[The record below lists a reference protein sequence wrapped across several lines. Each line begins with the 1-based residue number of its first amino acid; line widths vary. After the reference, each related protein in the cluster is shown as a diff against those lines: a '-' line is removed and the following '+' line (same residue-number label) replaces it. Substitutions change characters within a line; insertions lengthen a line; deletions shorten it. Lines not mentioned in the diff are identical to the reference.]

1 MSAEPN
7 KEEQEQPKV
16 PDVLP
21 VLPLRDIV
29 IFPFMIVPLYV
40 SRDRSIR
47 AVDQALA
54 ENRMILLAAQKKQDE
69 DDPGPEDIYPVGTAA
84 LIMRMLKLPDG
95 RIRVLVQGL
104 SRARITTFDDG
115 LPHLQAHVETVVES
129 DPSKSSLEVEAMMR
143 NVKAALEKSQNLG
156 KPISPEVI
164 VIANNMEEPGRL
176 ADLTASNLDLK
187 VEGAQAI
194 LEAIDP
200 VERLRRVHEL
210 MTKELEVLTMQQEI
224 SSQAKGEMDRSQREF
239 FLRQQLKAI
248 QSELGEGNE
257 LGEEIAQL
265 KEKAQKAKM
274 PKPVMEEVE
283 RQLKKLERMHPD
295 AAETA
300 TLRNWLDWMVTLPWG
315 KATKD
320 SLDLI
325 EAQRIL
331 DEDHYG
337 LEKIKE
343 RIVEYLAVRKLKE
356 KTKGPLLCFVGPP
369 GVGKTSLGRS
379 IARALG
385 RKFVRLSLGGVK
397 DEAEIRGHRR
407 TYVGS
412 MPGRIIQGIHQAGA
426 NNPVFMM
433 DEVDKIGADFRG
445 DPSSA
450 LLEVLDPEQN
460 NAFRDHYLGVPFDL
474 SNTMFICTANLTDTI
489 QPAFLDRM
497 EVIRLS
503 GYTEDEKLE
512 IAKRHLIP
520 KQLEEHGLTPEHL
533 LFTDVAL
540 KAIIN
545 TYTREAGLRSF
556 EREIAAICRKVARKV
571 AEGQTGAVR
580 VTPGSLNRFLG
591 AAKTLPE
598 ERLKKDTVGIATGLA
613 WTATGGDVLFVEAS
627 IMKGKG
633 RLTLTGQLGD
643 VMKESA
649 QAALSWAR
657 SHARAHGI
665 RDEVFAQNDLHV
677 HVPEGAI
684 PKDGPSA
691 GITMATAILS
701 ALTMRPVR
709 SGLAMTGEITLRG
722 QVLPIGGLKEKILAA
737 RRAHIDTIVF
747 PKLNKKDLDEV
758 PVHLRRGMSF
768 HMVDNVDE
776 VLALALIPPPTPK
789 VPAGA
794 KTPPR
799 PFPGR
804 PRRPSR
810 SELDRRF
817 RADSR
822 LSERRSGRAVSASTS
837 KPRPGNIRA
846 RPGHGCHR
854 CGPRRRAG
862 GSDPRARPAARTI
875 PRIRSPRQSRRRGS

>member
-1 MSAEPN
+1 MS
-7 KEEQEQPKV
+7 EETKDEEQPKI

-40 SRDRSIR
+40 SRDRSIK
-47 AVDQALA
+47 AVEEALA
-54 ENRMILLAAQKKQDE
+54 ENRMILLAAQKRQEE
-69 DDPGPEDIYPVGTAA
+69 DDPGPDDIYPVGTAA

-104 SRARITTFDDG
+104 ARARIASFEEG
-115 LPHLQAHVETVVES
+115 LPHLQSRIEVVTEAEVTQQG
-129 DPSKSSLEVEAMMR
+129 SLEIEALMR

-194 LEAIDP
+194 LEALDP

-257 LGEEIAQL
+257 LAEEIAQL
-265 KEKAQKAKM
+265 RDKAQKARM
-274 PKPVMEEVE
+274 PRPVLEEVE

-315 KATKD
+315 KTTKD
-320 SLDLI
+320 NLDLK

-337 LEKIKE
+337 LEKVKE

-356 KTKGPLLCFVGPP
+356 RMKGPLLCFVGPP
-369 GVGKTSLGRS
+369 GVGKTSLGKS

-397 DEAEIRGHRR
+397 DEAEVRGHRR

-460 NAFRDHYLGVPFDL
+460 NSFRDHYLGVPFDL
-474 SNTMFICTANLTDTI
+474 SNVMFITTANLTDTI

-497 EVIRLS
+497 EVIRLP

-512 IAKRHLIP
+512 IAKRHLVP
-520 KQLEEHGLTPEHL
+520 KQLDEHGLTPEHL
-533 LFTDVAL
+533 VFTDKAL
-540 KAIIN
+540 RVLIDA
-545 TYTREAGLRSF
+545 YTREAGLRNL
-556 EREIAAICRKVARKV
+556 EREIAAIARKVARRV
-571 AEGQTGAVR
+571 AEGQAATVR
-580 VTPGSLNRFLG
+580 VTPGGLSRFIG
-591 AAKTLPE
+591 APKILPE
-598 ERLKKDTVGIATGLA
+598 ERLSKDAVGIATGLA

-627 IMKGKG
+627 VMKGKG
-633 RLTLTGQLGD
+633 RLTLTGHLGD

-649 QAALSWAR
+649 QAALSY
-657 SHARAHGI
+657 ARAHARQYGI
-665 RDEVFAQNDLHV
+665 KEEIFTAHDLHV

-701 ALTMRPVR
+701 AFTGRPVR
-709 SGLAMTGEITLRG
+709 CSVAMTGEITLRG
-722 QVLPIGGLKEKILAA
+722 HVLPIGGLKEKILAA
-737 RRAHIDTIVF
+737 RRARIETIVC
-747 PKLNKKDLDEV
+747 PRLNKKELDEV
-758 PVHLRRGMSF
+758 PAHLRRGIDF
-768 HMVDNVDE
+768 HLVEDVEE
-776 VLALALIPPPTPK
+776 VLKLALVPPPETRPTTGPK
-789 VPAGA
+789 A
-794 KTPPR
+794 PR
-799 PFPGR
+799 PFPTR
-804 PRRPSR
+804 PRRP
-810 SELDRRF
+810 
-817 RADSR
+817 
-822 LSERRSGRAVSASTS
+822 VTV
-837 KPRPGNIRA
+837 
-846 RPGHGCHR
+846 
-854 CGPRRRAG
+854 
-862 GSDPRARPAARTI
+862 
-875 PRIRSPRQSRRRGS
+875 

>member
-1 MSAEPN
+1 MSEEAKKDEEPV
-7 KEEQEQPKV
+7 KI
-16 PDVLP
+16 PDSLP

-40 SRDRSIR
+40 SRERSIK

-54 ENRMILLAAQKKQDE
+54 DNRMILLAAQKRQDDE
-69 DDPGPEDIYPVGTAA
+69 DPTGDDIYPVGTVA

-95 RIRVLVQGL
+95 RIRVLVQGIG
-104 SRARITTFDDG
+104 RARITGFEEG
-115 LPHLQAHVETVVES
+115 HPHLHAKVETVTEGEVKE
-129 DPSKSSLEVEAMMR
+129 KNLEVEALMR
-143 NVKAALEKSQNLG
+143 NVKAALEKSANLG

-164 VIANNMEEPGRL
+164 VIATNMEEPGRL

-187 VEGAQAI
+187 VEGAQEI
-194 LEAIDP
+194 LEAVDP
-200 VERLRRVHEL
+200 LDRLRRVHEL
-210 MTKELEVLTMQQEI
+210 MAKELEVLAMQQEI
-224 SSQAKGEMDRSQREF
+224 STQAKGEMDRSQREF

-257 LGEEIAQL
+257 LGEEIAAL
-265 KEKAQKAKM
+265 KEKAQKSKI

-295 AAETA
+295 SAETA

-320 SLDLI
+320 NLDLV

-337 LEKIKE
+337 LEKVKE

-356 KTKGPLLCFVGPP
+356 KMKGPLLCFVGPP

-412 MPGRIIQGIHQAGA
+412 MPGRIVQGIHQAGS

-433 DEVDKIGADFRG
+433 DEVDKIGADYRG

-460 NAFRDHYLGVPFDL
+460 NSFRDHYLGVPFDL
-474 SNTMFICTANLTDTI
+474 SGVMFICTANLTDTI

-503 GYTEDEKLE
+503 GYTEEEKIE
-512 IAKRHLIP
+512 IARRHIMP
-520 KQLEEHGLTPEHL
+520 KQLEEHGLTTQNL
-533 LFTDVAL
+533 LIPDKAL
-540 KAIIN
+540 RSMISG
-545 TYTREAGLRSF
+545 YTREAGLRNL
-556 EREIAAICRKVARKV
+556 EREIASVSRKVARRV
-571 AEGQTGAVR
+571 AEGHAETVK
-580 VTPGSLNRFLG
+580 VTPATLSKYLG
-591 AAKTLPE
+591 APKILPDE
-598 ERLKKDTVGIATGLA
+598 ILKHDAVGIAMGLA
-613 WTATGGDVLFVEAS
+613 WTATGGDVMFIESTA
-627 IMKGKG
+627 MKGKG
-633 RLTLTGQLGD
+633 RLTLTGSLGD

-649 QAALSWAR
+649 QAALSYAR
-657 SHARAHGI
+657 TRARQFGI
-665 RDEVFAQNDLHV
+665 RDEYFGSHDLHV

-701 ALTMRPVR
+701 VLTGRPVKR
-709 SGLAMTGEITLRG
+709 ALAMTGEITLRG
-722 QVLPIGGLKEKILAA
+722 NVLPIGGLKEKILAA
-737 RRAHIDTIVF
+737 RRAGITTVVI
-747 PKLNKKDLDEV
+747 PRLNRKELDEIQ
-758 PVHLRRGMSF
+758 PTLRRGIEV
-768 HMVDNVDE
+768 HLVDSVEE
-776 VLALALIPPPTPK
+776 VLKLALVPPLETRTPS
-789 VPAGA
+789 GA
-794 KTPPR
+794 KSLPK
-799 PFPGR
+799 PFP
-804 PRRPSR
+804 P
-810 SELDRRF
+810 
-817 RADSR
+817 
-822 LSERRSGRAVSASTS
+822 
-837 KPRPGNIRA
+837 KPRAKPVVV
-846 RPGHGCHR
+846 
-854 CGPRRRAG
+854 
-862 GSDPRARPAARTI
+862 
-875 PRIRSPRQSRRRGS
+875 

>member
-1 MSAEPN
+1 MSDELKDDQAPPPP
-7 KEEQEQPKV
+7 QDQPKV

-69 DDPGPEDIYPVGTAA
+69 DDPGADDIYPVGTAA

-104 SRARITTFDDG
+104 SRARIASYDEG
-115 LPHLQAHVETVVES
+115 LPHLQAHVETVPEPETS
-129 DPSKSSLEVEAMMR
+129 RDTLEVEAMMR

-194 LEAIDP
+194 LEALDP

-257 LGEEIAQL
+257 LGEEIAAL
-265 KEKAQKAKM
+265 RDKAGKAKM

-315 KATKD
+315 KVTKD
-320 SLDLI
+320 SLDLVQ
-325 EAQRIL
+325 AQKIL

-337 LEKIKE
+337 LEKVKE
-343 RIVEYLAVRKLKE
+343 RIIEYLAVRKLKD

-474 SNTMFICTANLTDTI
+474 SNVMFICTANLTDTI

-512 IAKRHLIP
+512 IAKRHLVP
-520 KQLEEHGLTPEHL
+520 KQLEEHGLTPENL
-533 LFTDVAL
+533 VFTDPAL
-540 KAIIN
+540 KAVVN
-545 TYTREAGLRSF
+545 TYTREAGLRNF
-556 EREIAAICRKVARKV
+556 EREIAQVARKVARKV
-571 AEGQTGAVR
+571 AEGHTGTIRA
-580 VTPGSLNRFLG
+580 TPGSLGKYLG

-665 RDEVFAQNDLHV
+665 KDEVFAQNDLHV

-701 ALTMRPVR
+701 ALTGCAGPQRPR
-709 SGLAMTGEITLRG
+709 DDGRDH
-722 QVLPIGGLKEKILAA
+722 AA
-737 RRAHIDTIVF
+737 RPGAADRRAQGEDARRPPRAHRDDRL
-747 PKLNKKDLDEV
+747 PEAQQEG
-758 PVHLRRGMSF
+758 PRRGR
-768 HMVDNVDE
+768 HAPAPRHE
-776 VLALALIPPPTPK
+776 LPPGRRRRGG
-789 VPAGA
+789 AGA
-794 KTPPR
+794 
-799 PFPGR
+799 
-804 PRRPSR
+804 
-810 SELDRRF
+810 
-817 RADSR
+817 
-822 LSERRSGRAVSASTS
+822 
-837 KPRPGNIRA
+837 RA
-846 RPGHGCHR
+846 RPPASPEAAPQGHPAPVPGPAEAPGHGLRVAPCQWV
-854 CGPRRRAG
+854 RRF
-862 GSDPRARPAARTI
+862 
-875 PRIRSPRQSRRRGS
+875 

>member
-1 MSAEPN
+1 MN
-7 KEEQEQPKV
+7 EERKDEEQPKI

-40 SRDRSIR
+40 SREASIK

-54 ENRMILLAAQKKQDE
+54 ENRMILLAAQKKQEEDE
-69 DDPGPEDIYPVGTAA
+69 PGPDDIHRVGTVA

-104 SRARITTFDDG
+104 SRARIRSYDEG
-115 LPHLQAHVETVVES
+115 LSHLQAHIETVPE
-129 DPSKSSLEVEAMMR
+129 PEPNEQSSLKVEALMR
-143 NVKAALEKSQNLG
+143 EVKAELERSQNLG

-164 VIANNMEEPGRL
+164 VIANNMEEAGRL

-187 VEGAQAI
+187 VDGAQAI
-194 LEAIDP
+194 LEALDP

-210 MTKELEVLTMQQEI
+210 MAKELEVLTMQQEI
-224 SSQAKGEMDRSQREF
+224 SSQAKGEMDRTQREY

-257 LGEEIAQL
+257 LAEEIAQL
-265 KEKAQKAKM
+265 AEKAQKAKM
-274 PKPVMEEVE
+274 PKPVYEEVE

-300 TLRNWLDWMVTLPWG
+300 TLRNWLDWMVSLPWS
-315 KATKD
+315 KSTKD
-320 SLDLI
+320 NLDLK

-343 RIVEYLAVRKLKE
+343 RIVEYLAVRKLKD
-356 KTKGPLLCFVGPP
+356 KMKGPLLCFVGPP

-412 MPGRIIQGIHQAGA
+412 MPGRIVQGIHQAGA

-433 DEVDKIGADFRG
+433 DEVDKVGADFRG

-460 NAFRDHYLGVPFDL
+460 NSFRDHYLGVPFDL
-474 SNTMFICTANLTDTI
+474 SNVMFICTANLTDTI

-497 EVIRLS
+497 EVIRLT
-503 GYTEDEKLE
+503 GYTEEEKVE
-512 IAKRHLIP
+512 IAKRHLVP
-520 KQLEEHGLTPEHL
+520 KQLEEHGLTAANL
-533 LFTDVAL
+533 VFTDKAL
-540 KAIIN
+540 RALIN
-545 TYTREAGLRSF
+545 TYTREAGLRNL
-556 EREIAAICRKVARKV
+556 EREVAAIARKVARRV
-571 AEGQTGAVR
+571 AEGEPTLVRITPANILRFIGAPR
-580 VTPGSLNRFLG
+580 I
-591 AAKTLPE
+591 LPE
-598 ERLKKDTVGIATGLA
+598 ERLKKDAVGIATGLA
-613 WTATGGDVLFVEAS
+613 WTATGGDVLFVEATT
-627 IMKGKG
+627 MKGKG
-633 RLTLTGQLGD
+633 RLILTGHLGE

-649 QAALSWAR
+649 QAALSYTRSRAR
-657 SHARAHGI
+657 RWGI
-665 RDEVFAQNDLHV
+665 RDEYFANHDLHV

-691 GITMATAILS
+691 GITMATALVS
-701 ALTMRPVR
+701 AFTGRAVR
-709 SGLAMTGEITLRG
+709 SSVAMTGEITLRG
-722 QVLPIGGLKEKILAA
+722 HILPIGGLKEKVLAA
-737 RRAHIDTIVF
+737 RRAGIDTIVC
-747 PKLNKKDLDEV
+747 PKLNKKELDEI
-758 PVHLRRGMSF
+758 PSALRRGLTF
-768 HMVDNVDE
+768 HLVDDVED
-776 VLALALIPPPTPK
+776 VLRLALVPPPEAKAAATGK
-789 VPAGA
+789 GA
-794 KTPPR
+794 R
-799 PFPGR
+799 AFRAR
-804 PRRPSR
+804 PRRQ
-810 SELDRRF
+810 
-817 RADSR
+817 
-822 LSERRSGRAVSASTS
+822 VTV
-837 KPRPGNIRA
+837 
-846 RPGHGCHR
+846 
-854 CGPRRRAG
+854 
-862 GSDPRARPAARTI
+862 
-875 PRIRSPRQSRRRGS
+875 

>member
-1 MSAEPN
+1 MTEEIK
-7 KEEQEQPKV
+7 KEEETPKI

-40 SRDRSIR
+40 SRDRSIK
-47 AVDQALA
+47 AVDHALG
-54 ENRMILLAAQKKQDE
+54 ENRMILLAAQKKQE
-69 DDPGPEDIYPVGTAA
+69 EEDPGPDDIYPVGTVA

-95 RIRVLVQGL
+95 RIRVLVQGIG
-104 SRARITTFDDG
+104 RARILSYEEG
-115 LPHLQAHVETVVES
+115 LPHLQARIETITEPEVKE
-129 DPSKSSLEVEAMMR
+129 KGSLELEALMR
-143 NVKAALEKSQNLG
+143 NVKAALEKSTNLG
-156 KPISPEVI
+156 KPISAEVI
-164 VIANNMEEPGRL
+164 VIATNMDEPGRL

-187 VEGAQAI
+187 VEGAQEI
-194 LEAIDP
+194 LEAVEP

-210 MTKELEVLTMQQEI
+210 MAKELEVLTMQQEI

-239 FLRQQLKAI
+239 FLRQQMKAI

-257 LGEEIAQL
+257 LGEEIAGL
-265 KEKAQKAKM
+265 RDKAGKAKM
-274 PKPVMEEVE
+274 PKAVLEEVE

-295 AAETA
+295 SAETA

-320 SLDLI
+320 NLDLK
-325 EAQRIL
+325 EAQKIL

-356 KTKGPLLCFVGPP
+356 KMKGPLLCFVGPP

-460 NAFRDHYLGVPFDL
+460 NSFRDHYLGVPFDL
-474 SNTMFICTANLTDTI
+474 SNVMFICTANLMDTI

-497 EVIRLS
+497 EVLRLS

-512 IAKRHLIP
+512 IAKRHIVP
-520 KQLEEHGLTPEHL
+520 KQIEEHGLTPAQL
-533 LFTDVAL
+533 VFTDRAL
-540 KAIIN
+540 RSMIN
-545 TYTREAGLRSF
+545 SYTREAGLRNL
-556 EREIAAICRKVARKV
+556 EREVAAIARKIARKV
-571 AEGQTGAVR
+571 AEGDAAPVR
-580 VTPGSLNRFLG
+580 ITPSSVHRYLG
-591 AAKTLPE
+591 APKILPE
-598 ERLKKDTVGIATGLA
+598 ERLKKDEVGIATGLA
-613 WTATGGDVLFVEAS
+613 WTATGGDVLFVESTA
-627 IMKGKG
+627 MRGKG
-633 RLTLTGQLGD
+633 RLTLTGQLGE

-649 QAALSWAR
+649 QAALSFAR
-657 SHARAHGI
+657 SRARIYGI
-665 RDEVFAQNDLHV
+665 REDFFATHDLHV

-691 GITMATAILS
+691 GITMATSMIS
-701 ALTMRPVR
+701 IFTGRPVR
-709 SGLAMTGEITLRG
+709 RSVAMTGEITLRG
-722 QVLPIGGLKEKILAA
+722 NVLPIGGLKEKILAA
-737 RRAHIDTIVF
+737 RRAGIETIVC
-747 PKLNKKDLDEV
+747 PKLNQKELDEV
-758 PVHLRRGMSF
+758 PAVLKRSMQFHL
-768 HMVDNVDE
+768 VEEVDE
-776 VLALALIPPPTPK
+776 VLKLALIPPLEP
-789 VPAGA
+789 
-794 KTPPR
+794 
-799 PFPGR
+799 
-804 PRRPSR
+804 
-810 SELDRRF
+810 
-817 RADSR
+817 
-822 LSERRSGRAVSASTS
+822 
-837 KPRPGNIRA
+837 
-846 RPGHGCHR
+846 
-854 CGPRRRAG
+854 
-862 GSDPRARPAARTI
+862 RPAAGPGPKAPPKPFPAR
-875 PRIRSPRQSRRRGS
+875 PRSKPVTV